1 MSEESRKFILGVSV
15 ITLIFWLIFNVLY
28 LYSNKIYYFLETN
41 LYIPLLLLSA
51 FSLLI
56 SIIFLFYFKRFKY
69 YSFLP
74 LLINAITIILNIF
87 WPTNYSY
94 EFYRM
99 TQLELPPSSY
109 GVNQIIKEPSF
120 LGDGE
125 SFYYFSVEKEENLI
139 KLLESKPFLKSEW
152 INVVLPENYNN
163 NCFERSISETV
174 FCKEVYSE
182 LEKLDQGLS
191 FNKSENIFFAIKMR
205 GPRDNPMS
213 NYTKIIV
220 DLNNLLVF
228 VVEFDS

>member
-1 MSEESRKFILGVSV
+1 MSEESKKFILGVS
-15 ITLIFWLIFNVLY
+15 ILNLIFWLIFNVLY
-28 LYSNKIYYFLETN
+28 LYSNKIYYFSETN
-41 LYIPLLLLSA
+41 LYIPLVSLSA

-109 GVNQIIKEPSF
+109 GVNQIIKGPSF
-120 LGDGE
+120 FGDGE
-125 SFYYFSVEKEENLI
+125 SFYYFSVEKEEDLI
-139 KLLESKPFLKSEW
+139 KLIESKPFVESEW
-152 INVVLPENYNN
+152 INIALPENYNN
-163 NCFERSISETV
+163 NCFEKSISETV
-174 FCKEVYSE
+174 FCKEVYPE
-182 LEKLDQGLS
+182 LEKLNQELS
-191 FNKSENIFFAIKMR
+191 FDKSKSIFLSTKIR
-205 GPRDNPMS
+205 GPQNSPMS

-228 VVEFDS
+228 VVESDS